1 MNNSKTKYIFSQKMA
16 GYLMLNGFVLLSIE
30 NNIKDKNKKVFL
42 FKESNALLSTM
53 EQFSKFHF

>member
-1 MNNSKTKYIFSQKMA
+1 MA